1 MKSDLSQQVM
11 ANLQTL
17 ARRLHNQGIERVPL
31 EIADVIC
38 RAIKKEFGELRP
50 TTFVRYVATCVH
62 DDMAFAALLNMMREE
77 ANSL

>member
-11 ANLQTL
+11 GNLQTL

-38 RAIKKEFGELRP
+38 GAIKKEFGQLRP
-50 TTFVRYVATCVH
+50 TTFVRYVATCVR
-62 DDMAFAALLNMMREE
+62 DDLAFLGLTNMMREE
-77 ANSL
+77 AKQA